1 MSVQDSPVNVRD
13 ALLSATAWFPV
24 LTPDEHER
32 VLRDMTSTD
41 YPAGALI
48 ERKGEPATA
57 WLGVRSGLVKVSVG
71 NPDGKLA
78 SLMGVPAGGWFGEG
92 SLLKREKRKYDVV
105 ALRACTI
112 LRMPEATFNWLLD
125 RSIPFNRYL
134 LHQLNERVGQF
145 VGKAES
151 DRLLDPEARVA
162 RCLLELI
169 NPLLNTGQA
178 MRLDITQEEIGFLAR
193 ISRQRANQALRA
205 LEAARLVSVEYGA
218 VTVLNLEGLAEYG
231 Q

>member
-1 MSVQDSPVNVRD
+1 MSLQQS
-13 ALLSATAWFPV
+13 LHSSTAWYPV
-24 LTPDEHER
+24 LTPEEQER
-32 VLRDMTSTD
+32 VLRDMMSTD
-41 YPAGALI
+41 YPAGAMI

-57 WLGVRSGLVKVSVG
+57 WLGVLSGLVKVSVG
-71 NPDGKLA
+71 NQEGKLA

-105 ALRACTI
+105 ALRECTI
-112 LRMPEATFNWLLD
+112 LRMPEVTFNWLLD

-169 NPLLNTGQA
+169 NPLLHTDQA
-178 MRLDITQEEIGFLAR
+178 MRLDITQEEIGYLAR
-193 ISRQRANQALRA
+193 ISRQRANQALRT
-205 LEAARLVSVEYGA
+205 LESAKLVSVEYGA
-218 VTVLNLEGLAEYG
+218 VHVLDLEGLSAYG
-231 Q
+231 E

>member
-1 MSVQDSPVNVRD
+1 MSLQES
-13 ALLSATAWFPV
+13 LQHGTAWFPV
-24 LTPDEHER
+24 LTPEERER
-32 VLRDMTSTD
+32 VLRDISSTD
-41 YPAGALI
+41 YPDGALI

-57 WLGVRSGLVKVSVG
+57 WLGVLSGLVKVSVG
-71 NPDGKLA
+71 NSDGKLA

-112 LRMPEATFNWLLD
+112 LRMPEPTFNWLLD

-169 NPLLNTGQA
+169 NPLMNTEQA
-178 MRLDITQEEIGFLAR
+178 LRLDITQEEIGYLAR

-218 VTVLNLEGLAEYG
+218 VKVLDIEGLAEYG

>member
-1 MSVQDSPVNVRD
+1 MSLRD
-13 ALLSATAWFPV
+13 ALQTSTAWFPV
-24 LTPDEHER
+24 LSPDEQER
-32 VLRDMTSTD
+32 VLRDIFGTD
-41 YPAGALI
+41 YPAGAMI
-48 ERKGEPATA
+48 ERKGERATA
-57 WLGVRSGLVKVSVG
+57 WLGVLSGLVKVSVG
-71 NPDGKLA
+71 NQEGKLA

-112 LRMPEATFNWLLD
+112 LRMPEATFDWLLD

-169 NPLLNTGQA
+169 NPLLRTDQA
-178 MRLDITQEEIGFLAR
+178 MRLDITQEEIGYLAR

-205 LEAARLVSVEYGA
+205 LEDAELVSVEYGA
-218 VTVLNLEGLAEYG
+218 VHVLDLEGLSAYG

>member
-1 MSVQDSPVNVRD
+1 MSLDHSLQT
-13 ALLSATAWFPV
+13 ATAWFPV
-24 LTPDEHER
+24 LEPDERER
-32 VLRDMTSTD
+32 VLRDIFSAH
-41 YPAGALI
+41 YPPGAMI

-57 WLGVRSGLVKVSVG
+57 WLGVLNGLVKVSVG

-105 ALRACTI
+105 ALRASTI
-112 LRMPEATFNWLLD
+112 LRMPEATFDWLLD

-151 DRLLDPEARVA
+151 DRLLDPDARVA
-162 RCLLELI
+162 RCLLELV
-169 NPLLNTGQA
+169 NPLLYTGKA
-178 MRLDITQEEIGFLAR
+178 MRLDITQEEIGYLAR

-205 LEAARLVSVEYGA
+205 LESAKLVSVEYGA
-218 VTVLNLEGLAEYG
+218 VHVIDLDGLSSYG